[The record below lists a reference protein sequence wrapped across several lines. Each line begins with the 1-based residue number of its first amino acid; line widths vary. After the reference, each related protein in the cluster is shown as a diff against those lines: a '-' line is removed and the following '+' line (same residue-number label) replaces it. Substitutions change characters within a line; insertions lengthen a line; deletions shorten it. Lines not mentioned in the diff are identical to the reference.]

1 VCSVARLFITRL
13 QCRVTFYDPISAPT
27 QTLLIL
33 GAFHYSTL
41 AEWGSW
47 RNYENSNFGLSQQDP
62 QPFFFLQHVYYGII
76 LFSKYSLKQKKI
88 VSKRD
93 FKNLFST

>member
-1 VCSVARLFITRL
+1 MCSVARLFITRL

-62 QPFFFLQHVYYGII
+62 QPFFFFATRLLWNNTLLEI
-76 LFSKYSLKQKKI
+76 LVETKKNC
-88 VSKRD
+88 
-93 FKNLFST
+93 F